1 MMKQLEDLAHYR
13 RENVELKG
21 QNKKYKV
28 DNKVLMNHID
38 RLTKVTQSA
47 EEKKRLVEERQ
58 MRVMKSL
65 YQDTLPNI
73 EQRENEKDTIS
84 NLTNKIAL
92 DDATDRNGQ
101 LKSLIRRLN

>member
-73 EQRENEKDTIS
+73 EQR
-84 NLTNKIAL
+84 
-92 DDATDRNGQ
+92 
-101 LKSLIRRLN
+101 